1 MTREEAIAAAKRM
14 QTSDPDAR
22 WIATEQD
29 GEWTVVRI
37 GVVPT
42 KSTGTAT
49 KPRRSRLV
57 TIHTPRSNARRG
69 SPAEVAELGALALF
83 RGRDLSLPS
92 R

>member
-1 MTREEAIAAAKRM
+1 VDQSALSDYAEPMTREEAIAKAKRM
-14 QTSDPDAR
+14 QTSYPDAS

-49 KPRRSRLV
+49 KPPPVPPRDDP
-57 TIHTPRSNARRG
+57 HTPIERAAWFAG
-69 SPAEVAELGALALF
+69 G
-83 RGRDLSLPS
+83 GG
-92 R
+92 